1 MIALA
6 VEALVA
12 STALMLLVLALRAPV
27 RRAFG
32 AEMAYLLWLLPVLR
46 LLLPPL
52 PSGWSPLSAAPI
64 SDVSERAAVLIN
76 PVVPVD
82 VAAIATPTAPTGGAM
97 PWVALLWV
105 AGAVAILGFQFV
117 RYLRFR
123 ARVLRSAEA
132 VTRVG
137 SVEVVESAGAS
148 GPLAFGLIR
157 RVVAFPRDFAERYDA
172 QERELA
178 LAHEIGHHR
187 RGDLWAN
194 WVALALLAL
203 HWFNPVAWIAFRAF
217 RADQEMANDA
227 GVLAR
232 AGAAQRHAYG
242 CAIVKAAHGRA
253 LTPACHL
260 NTINDLKGRLR
271 MLARGRASGRR
282 VAAGGAA
289 ITALAGAGLVL
300 TASGMPAAARVRAGV
315 EQVTGVPLD
324 SFDRNFAEVMAPIT
338 RVRTTH
344 KVTIVENGRA
354 SVLSADEAAAYVA
367 ARPVPVT
374 PVPPVPPLPPVPSDG
389 RAPPAT
395 LAPPAMPVAVSVSS
409 GGCNEGAAI
418 VSRSGNA
425 RAVVVCDG
433 GSEGYAANVSRE
445 ALSEAREVRREEMQA
460 AMEARREGLRA
471 SMEAQREAMLAQKEA
486 QREAARARSEAQREA
501 MDAQREALR
510 EQKVAL
516 RESQSALRSTMA
528 DLARTRV
535 SLAADRDL
543 SGEIRIKAL
552 REVDKALANVRA
564 QMAAID

>member
-12 STALMLLVLALRAPV
+12 STALMLLVLALRGPV

-64 SDVSERAAVLIN
+64 SDVSGRAAVLMS
-76 PVVPVD
+76 PVVPAD
-82 VAAIATPTAPTGGAM
+82 VAALVTPDAPTSGAM
-97 PWVALLWV
+97 PWIALLWL
-105 AGAVAILGFQFV
+105 AGAVAILGFQLV

-123 ARVLRSAEA
+123 ARVLRSAQA
-132 VTRVG
+132 VTRIG

-203 HWFNPVAWIAFRAF
+203 HWFNPIAWIAFRAF

-271 MLARGRASGRR
+271 MLARQRVSGRR

-315 EQVTGVPLD
+315 EQVTGVPLG
-324 SFDRNFAEVMAPIT
+324 SFDRTFAEVMAPIT

-344 KVTIVENGRA
+344 RVTIIENGRA
-354 SVLSADEAAAYVA
+354 SVLSGDEAAAYVA
-367 ARPVPVT
+367 AHPVHVT
-374 PVPPVPPLPPVPSDG
+374 PVPPAPPMPPVPSDG
-389 RAPPAT
+389 HVSPATPAPPAV
-395 LAPPAMPVAVSVSS
+395 PAAVSVSR
-409 GGCNEGAAI
+409 GGCDDDAAI
-418 VSRSGNA
+418 VTRAGNG
-425 RAVVVCDG
+425 RVVVVCNT
-433 GSEGYAANVSRE
+433 GSEGDASNIRRE
-445 ALSEAREVRREEMQA
+445 AMSEAHEARQA

-471 SMEAQREAMLAQKEA
+471 SMEAQREAMEVQKEA
-486 QREAARARSEAQREA
+486 QREATRARSEAQREA
-501 MDAQREALR
+501 IDAQQEALR

-535 SLAADRDL
+535 SLVEDRDL
-543 SGEIRIKAL
+543 SGEIRAKAL
-552 REVDKALANVRA
+552 RKVDKALANVRA

>member
-12 STALMLLVLALRAPV
+12 STALMLLVLALRGPM

-32 AEMAYLLWLLPVLR
+32 AELAYLLWLLPVLR
-46 LLLPPL
+46 LVLPPL
-52 PSGWSPLSAAPI
+52 PSGWSPMSAAPI

-82 VAAIATPTAPTGGAM
+82 FAAITTPAAPTGGAM
-97 PWVALLWV
+97 PWLALLWV
-105 AGAVAILGFQFV
+105 AGALAILGFQILQ
-117 RYLRFR
+117 YLRFR
-123 ARVLRSAEA
+123 ARVLRGAET

-157 RVVAFPRDFAERYDA
+157 RVVAFPSDFAERYDA

-203 HWFNPVAWIAFRAF
+203 HWFNPIAWIAFRAF

-271 MLARGRASGRR
+271 MLARGRVSGRR
-282 VAAGGAA
+282 VAAGGAGVA
-289 ITALAGAGLVL
+289 LLAGAGLVL

-315 EQVTGVPLD
+315 EQVTGVPLN
-324 SFDRNFAEVMAPIT
+324 SLDRTFAEVMAPIT
-338 RVRTTH
+338 RVRTEH
-344 KVTIVENGRA
+344 RVTIVENGRA
-354 SVLSADEAAAYVA
+354 TALSGDEAAAYVA
-367 ARPVPVT
+367 AHPVPVT
-374 PVPPVPPLPPVPSDG
+374 PVPPAPPMPPVPSDG
-389 RAPPAT
+389 RVPPATPAPPAI
-395 LAPPAMPVAVSVSS
+395 PAAVSVSR
-409 GGCNEGAAI
+409 GGCDEGAAI

-433 GSEGYAANVSRE
+433 DSEGYAENESRE
-445 ALSEAREVRREEMQA
+445 ALSEAREARREAMQT

-471 SMEAQREAMLAQKEA
+471 GL
-486 QREAARARSEAQREA
+486 EAQREA
-501 MDAQREALR
+501 MDAQREAMR
-510 EQKVAL
+510 EQKDAQ
-516 RESQSALRSTMA
+516 REGHAALRSAMA
-528 DLARTRV
+528 DLARTRA
-535 SLAADRDL
+535 SLAGDRDL
-543 SGEIRIKAL
+543 TGDLRTKAL
-552 REVDKALANVRA
+552 RQVDKALANVRA

>member
-12 STALMLLVLALRAPV
+12 STALMLLVLALRGPV

-82 VAAIATPTAPTGGAM
+82 VAAIATPAAPTGGAM
-97 PWVALLWV
+97 PWLALLWV
-105 AGAVAILGFQFV
+105 AGALAILGYQLIQYF
-117 RYLRFR
+117 LFR

-132 VTRVG
+132 VTRIG

-203 HWFNPVAWIAFRAF
+203 HWFNPVAWFAFRGF

-242 CAIVKAAHGRA
+242 RAIVKAAHGHA

-271 MLARGRASGRR
+271 MLARGRVSGRR

-289 ITALAGAGLVL
+289 ITALAGAGLLL
-300 TASGMPAAARVRAGV
+300 TASGMPAAARVRVGV

-324 SFDRNFAEVMAPIT
+324 SLDRTFAEVMAPIT
-338 RVRTTH
+338 RVRTTRR
-344 KVTIVENGRA
+344 VTIVEHGRA
-354 SVLSADEAAAYVA
+354 TVLGGDEAAAYVA
-367 ARPVPVT
+367 AHPVPVT
-374 PVPPVPPLPPVPSDG
+374 PVPPMPPVPSDG
-389 RAPPAT
+389 SVPPAT
-395 LAPPAMPVAVSVSS
+395 PQPPAIPAAVSVSH
-409 GGCNEGAAI
+409 GGCDDGAAI
-418 VSRSGNA
+418 VSRSGNG
-425 RAVVVCDG
+425 RAMVICDT
-433 GSEGYAANVSRE
+433 GSEDEASNIRRE
-445 ALSEAREVRREEMQA
+445 ALSEAREARREAMQA
-460 AMEARREGLRA
+460 ALEARREGLRA
-471 SMEAQREAMLAQKEA
+471 SMEAQQ
-486 QREAARARSEAQREA
+486 EAARARMEAHREA
-501 MDAQREALR
+501 ASARAEAMRARSEALR
-510 EQKVAL
+510 ESRTSL
-516 RESQSALRSTMA
+516 RSALSDLVTTRASLVTDRELTGSDPA
-528 DLARTRV
+528 D
-535 SLAADRDL
+535 
-543 SGEIRIKAL
+543 AL
-552 REVDKALANVRA
+552 REVDRALANVKA

>member
-6 VEALVA
+6 VEALIA
-12 STALMLLVLALRAPV
+12 STALMLLVLALRGPV

-32 AEMAYLLWLLPVLR
+32 AEMAYLLWSLPVLR

-52 PSGWSPLSAAPI
+52 PSGWSPLEAAPI
-64 SDVSERAAVLIN
+64 ADVSERAAVLMT
-76 PVVPVD
+76 PAVPVD
-82 VAAIATPTAPTGGAM
+82 VAAIATPAASASGAV
-97 PWVALLWV
+97 PWLALVWIS
-105 AGAVAILGFQFV
+105 GAVAILGFQLAA
-117 RYLRFR
+117 YLRFR
-123 ARVLRSAEA
+123 ARVLRGAEA

-157 RVVAFPRDFAERYDA
+157 RIVAFPADFAERYDA

-232 AGAAQRHAYG
+232 AGVAQRHAYG

-271 MLARGRASGRR
+271 MLARGRVSGRR

-324 SFDRNFAEVMAPIT
+324 SLDRTFAEVMAPIT

-344 KVTIVENGRA
+344 RVTIVENGRA
-354 SVLSADEAAAYVA
+354 TVLSGRDAAAYVA
-367 ARPVPVT
+367 AHPVPVT
-374 PVPPVPPLPPVPSDG
+374 PVPPVPPMPPVQGG
-389 RAPPAT
+389 RSQPPVTPAPP
-395 LAPPAMPVAVSVSS
+395 PIPAAVSVSR
-409 GGCNEGAAI
+409 GGCEDGAAI
-418 VSRSGNA
+418 TTRSGNG
-425 RAVVVCDG
+425 RAVVICDS
-433 GSEGYAANVSRE
+433 GSEGYATNVNRE
-445 ALSEAREVRREEMQA
+445 ALDEAREARREAMQT

-471 SMEAQREAMLAQKEA
+471 SMEAQREAMEAQKEA
-486 QREAARARSEAQREA
+486 QREAMDARREAMREQMEAQRENQA
-501 MDAQREALR
+501 
-510 EQKVAL
+510 
-516 RESQSALRSTMA
+516 ALRSAMA
-528 DLARTRV
+528 DLARTRA
-535 SLAADRDL
+535 SLAGDRDL
-543 SGEIRIKAL
+543 TGDVRTKAL
-552 REVDKALANVRA
+552 RQVDKALANVRA

>member
-12 STALMLLVLALRAPV
+12 STALMLLVLALRGPV

-32 AEMAYLLWLLPVLR
+32 AELAYLLWLLPVLR
-46 LLLPPL
+46 LVLPPL
-52 PSGWSPLSAAPI
+52 PSGWSPLGAAPI
-64 SDVSERAAVLIN
+64 SDVSERAAVLMT
-76 PVVPVD
+76 PAVPMD
-82 VAAIATPTAPTGGAM
+82 VAAVAMPATPTSSAM

-105 AGAVAILGFQFV
+105 AGALAILGFQLV
-117 RYLRFR
+117 QYLRFR

-271 MLARGRASGRR
+271 MLARGRVSGRR

-289 ITALAGAGLVL
+289 ITAVAGAGLVL
-300 TASGMPAAARVRAGV
+300 TASGMPAAARVRLGV

-324 SFDRNFAEVMAPIT
+324 TFDRTFAEVMAPIT

-344 KVTIVENGRA
+344 RVTIVENGRA
-354 SVLSADEAAAYVA
+354 TVLSGDEAATYVA
-367 ARPVPVT
+367 AHPVPLT
-374 PVPPVPPLPPVPSDG
+374 PVPPVPPMPPVPSDG
-389 RAPPAT
+389 RAPPT
-395 LAPPAMPVAVSVSS
+395 TPAPPKIPAAVSITRDA
-409 GGCNEGAAI
+409 CDDGAAI
-418 VSRSGNA
+418 ITRSGNG
-425 RAVVVCDG
+425 RAVVVCDS
-433 GSEGYAANVSRE
+433 GSQGYAANVSRE
-445 ALSEAREVRREEMQA
+445 ALSEAREAQREA
-460 AMEARREGLRA
+460 IRTAMEARREGLRA
-471 SMEAQREAMLAQKEA
+471 SMEAQRDAMEAQKEA
-486 QREAARARSEAQREA
+486 QREAIDAR
-501 MDAQREALR
+501 REALR
-510 EQKVAL
+510 EQKDAL
-516 RESQSALRSTMA
+516 RENQEALRSAMA
-528 DLARTRV
+528 DLARTRASV
-535 SLAADRDL
+535 AQDRDL
-543 SGEIRIKAL
+543 TGDTRAKAL

-564 QMAAID
+564 QMTAID